1 MDRQVFISYAADDAD
16 WTAERVAE
24 FAQWLDTLNVCVHL
38 DVRHQQSVGEKL
50 ATSEWWDWMDASM
63 ASATHVVCL
72 CSDRYAE
79 AWERKESVSGGCG
92 VALEA
97 TKIVAYLYDEKQNNK
112 GRVLTVVGKSGHRG
126 MIPNALKTVCPY
138 YRFGH
143 PEDDQLLWS
152 HLSGRGGAQGSATE
166 RPAEG
171 KQKPLQS
178 LPGIDRK
185 QSSQK
190 QTKPISAARKRSP
203 SRSPILLLTV
213 NQRETDALRDVFGA
227 VQAPKSITRGD
238 YPYWQ
243 FASVQDEAGQPERD
257 VFGFSCQMG
266 SVRSGA
272 ALQRVTKASE
282 HFKPD
287 AIFAVGVS
295 FGLKD
300 GQNLGDV
307 LISSQVTTYDSA
319 RLNKDGSSIPRAE
332 ILPATPKWLARAKHI
347 ELMGIRR
354 REGLII
360 CGEKLVDD
368 PEFREFLRNH
378 YPLAVGGDMESFG
391 VATACNGHDR
401 LNIGW
406 LIIKGI
412 SDLGDG
418 NKNAAGELQS
428 DLDQYRAAYKAA
440 IVAYSAVYLRRPD
453 VASVDDASWAWLQR
467 QTGSSDISLPP
478 KVVPQT
484 EAQDEEGF
492 IPLDRKTLKH
502 QADHAIKSLEGANA
516 YWVAL
521 QAADALLPYVGA
533 ENLQSPRTFIEY
545 LYGLKPDQSF
555 DVIAKVMGELR
566 RTFTA
571 NRRTFSDVDAESA
584 ANSLVACFLYCACLM
599 ISPEGIGSAA
609 TVKLPSM
616 ENSDAAGL
624 MASLIAL
631 VMVGGR
637 LDLQQGGRELP
648 VGTGTYRL
656 QKAGRNSEHDF
667 ERQLFTLIVKNP
679 WTVSA
684 GLKTGPLSD
693 DERAELLEELRD
705 LRGDG
710 IHTQVICFII
720 DSEDH
725 PGPDALGVARTI
737 AVPVFHAH
745 ADIEARLFG
754 IDGATLLTRLKH
766 LWRDVS
772 SHRRYGREDD
782 AP

>member
-1 MDRQVFISYAADDAD
+1 MDRQVFISYAAGDTD
-16 WTAERVAE
+16 WTAERVEAFAE
-24 FAQWLDTLNVCVHL
+24 RLSKQGMHVHL
-38 DVRHQQSVGEKL
+38 DVWHQHSQGRKL
-50 ATSEWWDWMDASM
+50 AESEWRKWMRDSM

-72 CSDRYAE
+72 CSSRYRE
-79 AWERKESVSGGCG
+79 AWKRDESVSGGCG
-92 VALEA
+92 VAFES
-97 TKIVAYLYDEKQNNK
+97 TRIDRYLYRVKQENK
-112 GRVLTVVGKSGHRG
+112 GRVLALVTERG
-126 MIPNALKTVCPY
+126 GREVIPDALQDVCPPY
-138 YRFGH
+138 TLGNA
-143 PEDDQLLWS
+143 DDEALLWS

-190 QTKPISAARKRSP
+190 QTKPRSAARKRSP

-227 VQAPKSITRGD
+227 AQAPKSTTRGD

-243 FASVQDEAGQPERD
+243 FAPVLDEAGQPKYD
-257 VFGFSCQMG
+257 VLGFSCQMG

-272 ALQRVTKASE
+272 ALQRVTKAIE
-282 HFKPD
+282 HFKPT
-287 AIFAVGVS
+287 AVLAVGVG

-300 GQNLGDV
+300 NQNLGDV
-307 LISSQVTTYDSA
+307 LISSQVTTYESA
-319 RLNKDGSSIPRAE
+319 RLNKDGTIIPRAE
-332 ILPATPKWLARAKHI
+332 THPATPAWLERAKHI
-347 ELMGIRR
+347 DLVAIKR

-368 PEFREFLRNH
+368 PDFRELLRRH
-378 YPLAVGGDMESFG
+378 YPQALGGDMESFG
-391 VATACNGHDR
+391 VATACNGHER

-406 LIIKGI
+406 LVIKGI

-418 NKNAAGELQS
+418 NKNAGGELQS

-478 KVVPQT
+478 KAVPQT

-584 ANSLVACFLYCACLM
+584 ATSLVACFLYCACLM

-772 SHRRYGREDD
+772 FHRRYGREDD